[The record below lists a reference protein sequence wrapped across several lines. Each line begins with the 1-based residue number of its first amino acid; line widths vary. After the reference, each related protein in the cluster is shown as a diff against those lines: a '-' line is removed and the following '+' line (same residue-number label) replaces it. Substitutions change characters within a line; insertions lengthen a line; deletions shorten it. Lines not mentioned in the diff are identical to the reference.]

1 MSKFITMILLLIFL
15 SFIGTHAAAQSIV
28 NDQLTIGTEAVVYS
42 RILHEKRTIWIS
54 VPKSMTDTL
63 HAKQKYPVV
72 YLLDGNNHFATVS
85 SMLKQLSVENGNVIF
100 PEMIVV
106 GILNT
111 DRVRDFTPTSSSF
124 WVFKGFSSEMSNT
137 GGGDQFVKFLQKE
150 LIPHIDSIY
159 PTAPYRVLMGHSLAG
174 LYHC

>member
-1 MSKFITMILLLIFL
+1 MAMSKFITMIRLLIFL

-72 YLLDGNNHFATVS
+72 
-85 SMLKQLSVENGNVIF
+85 
-100 PEMIVV
+100 
-106 GILNT
+106 
-111 DRVRDFTPTSSSF
+111 
-124 WVFKGFSSEMSNT
+124 
-137 GGGDQFVKFLQKE
+137 
-150 LIPHIDSIY
+150 
-159 PTAPYRVLMGHSLAG
+159 
-174 LYHC
+174 